1 MLSACSA
8 VENKEEMKKGL
19 LFVVSGPSG
28 TGKTTLCR
36 AMTQVLPGLHYSI
49 SYTTRPPRPGDE
61 NGREYHFVSPDE
73 FQEMIDRND
82 FAEWAEIYG
91 CKYGTSQPHL
101 EKIRREGRAV
111 ILDIDG
117 NGARQLKNKDVAG
130 TFIFLLPPS
139 LAELR
144 RRLSLRGTEG
154 RAAMEE
160 RLKKAQEELIAARW
174 YDYLIINDDLE
185 KAKERLKAVILAEHQ
200 RRVRME
206 ETLDRLLTEKLNY
219 EPL

>member
-1 MLSACSA
+1 
-8 VENKEEMKKGL
+8 MKKGL

-36 AMTQVLPGLHYSI
+36 AMTQVFPGLHYSI

-61 NGREYHFVSPDE
+61 NGKDYHFVSPAE
-73 FQEMIDRND
+73 FQEMIYRND

-91 CKYGTSQPHL
+91 HRYGTSQPLL
-101 EKIRREGRAV
+101 EKIRGEDRAV

-117 NGARQLKNKDVAG
+117 KGARQLKNTDLEG
-130 TFIFLLPPS
+130 IFIFLLPPS
-139 LAELR
+139 LAALR

-160 RLKKAQEELIAARW
+160 RLKKAQEEMIAARW
-174 YDYLIINDDLE
+174 YDYLIVNDDLE

-206 ETLDRLLTEKLNY
+206 ETLDRLLTEKLND

>member
-1 MLSACSA
+1 
-8 VENKEEMKKGL
+8 MKKGL

-36 AMTQVLPGLHYSI
+36 AMTLIFPGLHYSI

-61 NGREYHFVSPDE
+61 NGRDYHFVSADE

-91 CKYGTSQPHL
+91 YKYGTSQPLL
-101 EKIRREGRAV
+101 EKIRMEGRAV

-160 RLKKAQEELIAARW
+160 RLKKAQEETIAARW
-174 YDYLIINDDLE
+174 YDYLIVNDDLE
-185 KAKERLKAVILAEHQ
+185 KAQERLKAIILAEHQ

>member
-1 MLSACSA
+1 
-8 VENKEEMKKGL
+8 MKKGL

-36 AMTQVLPGLHYSI
+36 AMTQVFPELYYSI
-49 SYTTRPPRPGDE
+49 SYTTRPPRPGDD
-61 NGREYHFVSPDE
+61 NGRDYHFVSADE

-91 CKYGTSQPHL
+91 YKYGTSQPLL
-101 EKIRREGRAV
+101 EKIRGKDRAV

-160 RLKKAQEELIAARW
+160 RLKKAQEEMIAARFGP
-174 YDYLIINDDLE
+174 LVKLFGP
-185 KAKERLKAVILAEHQ
+185 
-200 RRVRME
+200 RRRQ
-206 ETLDRLLTEKLNY
+206 
-219 EPL
+219 

>member
-1 MLSACSA
+1 
-8 VENKEEMKKGL
+8 VKIKEEMKKGL

-36 AMTQVLPGLHYSI
+36 AMTQIFPELHYSI

-61 NGREYHFVSPDE
+61 NGRDYHFVSRAE
-73 FQEMIDRND
+73 FQRMIDRND

-91 CKYGTSQPHL
+91 YKYGTSQPLL
-101 EKIRREGRAV
+101 EKIREEGRAV

-117 NGARQLKNKDVAG
+117 KGAWQLRNKDLEG

-139 LAELR
+139 LAALR